1 MKARSAQYA
10 SWGFTAVDSVT
21 SRSVGLSERVWR
33 PAAATVATGGSNS
46 DKDPPIGP
54 GVACGRSPD
63 NAAGNG
69 RWRVYLIG
77 VRRPGGEAARG
88 RVHDALPDT

>member
-1 MKARSAQYA
+1 MKACFARYA

-33 PAAATVATGGSNS
+33 PAAATVATDGSNS
-46 DKDPPIGP
+46 DTDPPIPP

-63 NAAGNG
+63 NAAGDG
-69 RWRVYLIG
+69 RWRVFG
-77 VRRPGGEAARG
+77 RGEAAG
-88 RVHDALPDT
+88 G